1 MTRKDILSDA
11 WRRNT
16 ELFLEEK
23 ITKCE
28 RRAIETLINN
38 YLVEERAFY
47 RLNERFVSNITG
59 DIIFSTRPSERL
71 IRPTKGHIRAANK
84 GTYTRVW
91 TYAYTR
97 IDIRVY
103 AKYER
108 IIRVCVVRIYLSCTV
123 GANKV
128 VCVLCQLI
136 AVHANI
142 AHNILHLEYTSLYSI
157 CTCTYC
163 IVQYCSDI

>member
-1 MTRKDILSDA
+1 MTRKNILSDA

-71 IRPTKGHIRAANK
+71 IRPKSHKRLADA
-84 GTYTRVW
+84 
-91 TYAYTR
+91 
-97 IDIRVY
+97 
-103 AKYER
+103 
-108 IIRVCVVRIYLSCTV
+108 
-123 GANKV
+123 
-128 VCVLCQLI
+128 CQNTEISLE
-136 AVHANI
+136 VK
-142 AHNILHLEYTSLYSI
+142 HN
-157 CTCTYC
+157 
-163 IVQYCSDI
+163 